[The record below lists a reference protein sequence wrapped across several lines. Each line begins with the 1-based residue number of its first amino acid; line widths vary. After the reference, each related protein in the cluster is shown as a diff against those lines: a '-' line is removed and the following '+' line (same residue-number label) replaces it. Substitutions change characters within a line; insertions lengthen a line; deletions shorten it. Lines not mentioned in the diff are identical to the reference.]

1 MGIHMKLKDRRTFLL
16 GGAFLFS
23 LLLLLS
29 IVSCVAA
36 ADNNTDHVTDLQK
49 LTKENKELRDNNTE
63 LSRQLGNAALIID
76 SLRKTWTENEA
87 RIHRQDLTI
96 KNLNQTVEKLG
107 LEIQEL
113 KNNHTAEIRELNAEI
128 QELKQSNEKLKES
141 NEKLKESNEKLKESN
156 EKLKDKLDLQFNKI
170 ELLHAEKDKLNDE
183 IKQIY
188 VQLLNSTKDDAQL
201 KIEIKNKDDK
211 INELNKKIK
220 ELDNKIK
227 ELNREIILLNGEDL
241 PMSFKD
247 GSKYS
252 VKVMDRNGSP
262 VPNAKV
268 VITVNSVS
276 YDRYTNNDGIASLDI
291 NLNPGTYTITAT
303 HGKTIY
309 NTITIK

>member
-1 MGIHMKLKDRRTFLL
+1 MGIHVKLKDRRTFLL

-76 SLRKTWTENEA
+76 SLRETWTKNEA

-107 LEIQEL
+107 LEIREL
-113 KNNHTAEIRELNAEI
+113 KNNHTAEIRELKNNHTAEI
-128 QELKQSNEKLKES
+128 QE
-141 NEKLKESNEKLKESN
+141 
-156 EKLKDKLDLQFNKI
+156 LKDKLDLQFNKI
-170 ELLHAEKDKLNDE
+170 ELLYAEKDKLNDE